1 LAAPTLAI
9 FGVVVVFATAV
20 GLSNDLR
27 IIYATGAV
35 FLFAAGVWLGRN
47 QQDYLPHFFLL
58 FHWQRCSVT
67 KFCGSPRSMAKRCSF
82 AGVGVVGL
90 FFFRIC
96 RHRVAFSTVLVVLL
110 LIASTWFCNWYAP
123 GQLARSFSKIKN
135 VASPAFALQPISD
148 DSVPIISSGESFG
161 L

>member
-1 LAAPTLAI
+1 MISALSTLPAQFFFSQPEFGWGETNKIIFRTSSCYSTGSGVQLRSSAAAPALWPSVVLLLA
-9 FGVVVVFATAV
+9 
-20 GLSNDLR
+20 
-27 IIYATGAV
+27 
-35 FLFAAGVWLGRN
+35 
-47 QQDYLPHFFLL
+47 
-58 FHWQRCSVT
+58 
-67 KFCGSPRSMAKRCSF
+67 
-82 AGVGVVGL
+82 VGVVGL